1 MVKETAYK
9 KQLENK
15 AGEQNIEIQVK
26 KKKSDQMKKLMRGVQ
41 NQGRLLGGGE
51 Y

>member
-1 MVKETAYK
+1 MVKETADK

-15 AGEQNIEIQVK
+15 AGVQNFEIQV
-26 KKKSDQMKKLMRGVQ
+26 KKSDQMKKLMRGGW